1 MSIWGMVGGGS
12 LLLLVGAWAYERLP
26 RWRAADARARREP
39 LTDEQF
45 GQRFFPPD
53 LSRIAA
59 RLKRLASE
67 QLGKELTR
75 LHPDDLLAQTLSDD
89 FDSLDSVELLLAIED
104 ELGIELDDAV
114 VADIKTFRDLVT
126 AVAARRPFLM
136 KWRLKLGRAIE
147 ERFGISLPR
156 EVLAKLATPLEV
168 VEAVAAELKN
178 QVGTQKSCPNQRA
191 FYLLRNALMRT
202 LGVPRGLITPATRL
216 CRLIRRR
223 TARSVWTQLR
233 EAVGARQWPPLVR
246 PQWMSWV
253 VYGVPFLNAAVVA
266 ISLPFFADRAFRAG
280 ETVGF
285 LMSFASE
292 LRVLVAIAVATG
304 TWILLVRFSKH
315 FNRALPCNLRTVGDL
330 VPFVMTSTEM
340 TWTRDQI
347 EDELRRIVV
356 TQLQAPMEHYQAG
369 GRFVED
375 LRMEPNFQ
383 SEHLW
388 IT

>member
-1 MSIWGMVGGGS
+1 MNLLIIVG
-12 LLLLVGAWAYERLP
+12 LLLFLLGLWVYERLP

-67 QLGKELTR
+67 QLGKDLTR

-114 VADIKTFRDLVT
+114 VADIKTFRDFVT
-126 AVAARRPFLM
+126 AVAARR
-136 KWRLKLGRAIE
+136 
-147 ERFGISLPR
+147 
-156 EVLAKLATPLEV
+156 
-168 VEAVAAELKN
+168 
-178 QVGTQKSCPNQRA
+178 
-191 FYLLRNALMRT
+191 
-202 LGVPRGLITPATRL
+202 
-216 CRLIRRR
+216 
-223 TARSVWTQLR
+223 
-233 EAVGARQWPPLVR
+233 WPPLVR

-253 VYGVPFLNAAVVA
+253 VCGVPFLSAAVVA
-266 ISLPFFADRAFRAG
+266 ISLPSFADRAFRAG

-304 TWILLVRFSKH
+304 TWILLVRVSKH

-375 LRMEPNFQ
+375 LRMEPNSQ